1 MMDLK
6 PKVEDFLCSEDYSFS
21 YGLELYEQIFG
32 NKGELSK
39 YKYTSFVPGNAKE
52 RLKELLSEGLQLLA
66 YQPSFKKQKGG
77 KNKKP
82 LVLKYNTPKI
92 GSEPNKI
99 KEIREALKQ
108 TYKRSSF
115 IHSQL
120 VFEAQGRQDEDKLLE
135 LAIKM
140 MEEIQPEIDDYTDQ
154 LKDFEQT
161 GKVKGQKSLEADE
174 ALKLSKKIN
183 SLRSSISR
191 YRRLAKQEKEA
202 LKIDFY
208 ERKINEL
215 EEKLKTS
222 QMELDNL

>member
-1 MMDLK
+1 MDLK
-6 PKVEDFLCSEDYSFS
+6 TKVEAFLCSEDYSFS

-39 YKYTSFVPGNAKE
+39 YKYTSFVPGSAKE
-52 RLKELLSEGLQLLA
+52 RLKELLGEGLQLLS
-66 YQPSFKKQKGG
+66 YQPSFKKQKDG
-77 KNKKP
+77 KNEKP
-82 LVLKYNTPKI
+82 LVVKYNTSKV

-99 KEIREALKQ
+99 KQIREALKQ

-120 VFEAQGRQDEDKLLE
+120 VSEAQGGKDEEILLE

-140 MEEIQPEIDDYTDQ
+140 MEEIQPEIDDYSDQ
-154 LKDFEQT
+154 LKHFEQT
-161 GKVKGQKSLEADE
+161 GKIKGQKSLEADE
-174 ALKLSKKIN
+174 ALKVSKKIN

-215 EEKLKTS
+215 KEKLNTS
-222 QMELDNL
+222 QLELDNL